1 MTTITIHDAKSVT
14 VETKKLASERYQ
26 GHLTVLLIRLD
37 GGRTERIE
45 LLSDE
50 PLGLEVRKE

>member
-1 MTTITIHDAKSVT
+1 MTTITIRQVERIDI
-14 VETKKLASERYQ
+14 ETKKLASETYTE
-26 GHLTVLLIRLD
+26 HLTVLLLRID

>member
-1 MTTITIHDAKSVT
+1 MTAITIHDAKSVT
-14 VETKKLASERYQ
+14 VETKKLSSERYQ

-50 PLGLEVRKE
+50 PLGLEVRKG

>member
-1 MTTITIHDAKSVT
+1 MTH
-14 VETKKLASERYQ
+14 ETKKLATEYYD
-26 GHLTVLLIRLD
+26 GHLTVLLIRID

-50 PLGLEVRKE
+50 PLGLEVRKG

>member
-1 MTTITIHDAKSVT
+1 MTTITIHDAESVT
-14 VETKKLASERYQ
+14 VETKKLSSETYQ
-26 GHLTVLLIRLD
+26 GHLTVLLIRID

>member
-1 MTTITIHDAKSVT
+1 MTTITIHDAKSVDI
-14 VETKKLASERYQ
+14 ETKKLATEYYD
-26 GHLTVLLIRLD
+26 GHLTVLLIRID

-50 PLGLEVRKE
+50 PLGLEVRKG